1 MISALCP
8 ERGFIL
14 AICFY
19 AACFQS
25 AVLGM
30 WVKSRSYSFYS
41 LREISHAPT

>member
-30 WVKSRSYSFYS
+30 WVKSRSYSFTLS
-41 LREISHAPT
+41 EKSHVPT